1 MLLHVLNLWEYV
13 KLTTKGCVA
22 SIVLARAG
30 VRWEPATGCRV
41 NVACGAV
48 RRGEDNL
55 LSQVAMDMKAI
66 LQKSYYAQKLLD
78 TDLDKRKELRSLME
92 KITPTLS
99 DMPKS
104 YRDPDKL
111 GTALIRLE
119 ELDSTIA
126 TDIKE
131 LTDLLARNRM
141 LIDSLERY
149 EQRIILTKRYV
160 NFEHWV
166 DIAHEMHY
174 SRRTIIRIN
183 QEALECLSKQKKVG
197 TQCHYKSVL

>member
-1 MLLHVLNLWEYV
+1 M
-13 KLTTKGCVA
+13 
-22 SIVLARAG
+22 
-30 VRWEPATGCRV
+30 
-41 NVACGAV
+41 
-48 RRGEDNL
+48 
-55 LSQVAMDMKAI
+55 LSQMALDMKAI

-119 ELDSTIA
+119 ELDNKIA
-126 TDIKE
+126 TDVKE

-141 LIDSLERY
+141 LIDSLDRY

-166 DIAHEMHY
+166 DIAHDIHCGWN
-174 SRRTIIRIN
+174 SVHRWHR
-183 QEALECLSKQKKVG
+183 EALEYLAKHG
-197 TQCHYKSVL
+197 TQWY